1 MLQYYNNKF
10 KLQIQDHYMKLE
22 PTTAGYLPEAC
33 GCVYTLCFRVHTDNG
48 DDWLVN
54 LTGGDS
60 NCGIHV

>member
-1 MLQYYNNKF
+1 
-10 KLQIQDHYMKLE
+10 MKLE
-22 PTTAGYLPEAC
+22 PTTDGYLHEAC
-33 GCVYTLCFRVHTDNG
+33 GCVYTLCFRVQTDNG